1 MPTKYYFDNAATT
14 PVREEVL
21 QEILP
26 YFREYYGNAS
36 SIYSIAKESKKAL
49 EAARAK
55 VAAAIGA
62 TPDEIYFTAG
72 GSESDNMALRGV
84 VNASKKE
91 KKHIIT
97 TKIEHHAIL
106 HTAEFLETKGVDVTY
121 LNVDEFGK
129 ISLEELE
136 NLRIA
141 QTKIQAETESLRAE
155 KAELQTELN
164 KLQEEKSGLEAVV
177 ETLNTEKAGQQA
189 EMEALQK
196 AKDELQ
202 ARTEVLEAEKEKA
215 LSELKSLRTE
225 KVKLETEAE
234 KLRAEQQE
242 LKAEADDLSVQLETQ
257 QLALAKEKEHT
268 AARLAEWKSREDSLK
283 TELKRKK
290 AEAQTI
296 FQKQQQEIRQLKQ
309 QLAALKSDHARSAGQ
324 SSLDGLKNGLGQM
337 LFKVTGNAG
346 RNSAGKRS
354 EAMRQWDAD
363 SYSEERTQW
372 RYAENPSRAE
382 KTQGQADDYGE
393 KSQEIVKTDY
403 ASQKND
409 TAVTEQGAPAA
420 GQNMTV
426 TAAVHP
432 ASDTISDVALDT
444 TSDTVPAPTAPDENN
459 LTDTVNKTAD
469 DAIAETAKAC
479 EDMQVAQE
487 AKTQD
492 SENADAQQKQ
502 QEKDTYY
509 KEHVNTVN
517 ETIARAQERIAKMLQ
532 ELQTE
537 VE

>member
-1 MPTKYYFDNAATT
+1 M
-14 PVREEVL
+14 
-21 QEILP
+21 
-26 YFREYYGNAS
+26 
-36 SIYSIAKESKKAL
+36 
-49 EAARAK
+49 
-55 VAAAIGA
+55 
-62 TPDEIYFTAG
+62 
-72 GSESDNMALRGV
+72 
-84 VNASKKE
+84 
-91 KKHIIT
+91 
-97 TKIEHHAIL
+97 
-106 HTAEFLETKGVDVTY
+106 
-121 LNVDEFGK
+121 
-129 ISLEELE
+129 
-136 NLRIA
+136 
-141 QTKIQAETESLRAE
+141 
-155 KAELQTELN
+155 
-164 KLQEEKSGLEAVV
+164 
-177 ETLNTEKAGQQA
+177 
-189 EMEALQK
+189 
-196 AKDELQ
+196 
-202 ARTEVLEAEKEKA
+202 
-215 LSELKSLRTE
+215 SELKSLRTE

-234 KLRAEQQE
+234 KLRAEQQK
-242 LKAEADDLSVQLETQ
+242 LKVEADDLSVQLETQ

-337 LFKVTGNAG
+337 FFKVTGNAG

-354 EAMRQWDAD
+354 EAMRQWNAD

-372 RYAENPSRAE
+372 GYAENPSRAE
-382 KTQGQADDYGE
+382 KTQGQADDYRE

-403 ASQKND
+403 ASQRND

-444 TSDTVPAPTAPDENN
+444 TSDTVPAPAALDENS
-459 LTDTVNKTAD
+459 LTDTVNKTTD
-469 DAIAETAKAC
+469 DVIAEAAKAC
-479 EDMQVAQE
+479 EDMQAAQE

>member
-1 MPTKYYFDNAATT
+1 MEA
-14 PVREEVL
+14 L
-21 QEILP
+21 Q
-26 YFREYYGNAS
+26 
-36 SIYSIAKESKKAL
+36 
-49 EAARAK
+49 
-55 VAAAIGA
+55 
-62 TPDEIYFTAG
+62 
-72 GSESDNMALRGV
+72 
-84 VNASKKE
+84 KE
-91 KKHIIT
+91 KDELQT
-97 TKIEHHAIL
+97 R
-106 HTAEFLETKGVDVTY
+106 AESLQTEK
-121 LNVDEFGK
+121 EEA
-129 ISLEELE
+129 LEELE

-141 QTKIQAETESLRAE
+141 QTKIQAEAESLRAE

-164 KLQEEKSGLEAVV
+164 KLQEEKIGLEAAV

-189 EMEALQK
+189 EVEALQK

-225 KVKLETEAE
+225 KVKLEIEAE

-337 LFKVTGNAG
+337 FFKVTGNAG

-354 EAMRQWDAD
+354 EAMRQWNAD

-372 RYAENPSRAE
+372 GYAENPSRAE
-382 KTQGQADDYGE
+382 KTQGQADDYRE

-426 TAAVHP
+426 AAAVHP

-459 LTDTVNKTAD
+459 LTDTVNKTTD
-469 DAIAETAKAC
+469 DAIAEAAKAG
-479 EDMQVAQE
+479 EDIQAAQE
-487 AKTQD
+487 VKMQD

>member
-1 MPTKYYFDNAATT
+1 MGNKELFKTVLFGGFQK
-14 PVREEVL
+14 EEVWNYM
-21 QEILP
+21 QEVEAEIEGG
-26 YFREYYGNAS
+26 RQVAERAQQEYAQQ
-36 SIYSIAKESKKAL
+36 
-49 EAARAK
+49 
-55 VAAAIGA
+55 
-62 TPDEIYFTAG
+62 
-72 GSESDNMALRGV
+72 
-84 VNASKKE
+84 
-91 KKHIIT
+91 
-97 TKIEHHAIL
+97 
-106 HTAEFLETKGVDVTY
+106 
-121 LNVDEFGK
+121 
-129 ISLEELE
+129 LEEE
-136 NLRIA
+136 NLMRQKLSQQLSDEQERTEKLEEEKNA
-141 QTKIQAETESLRAE
+141 MESELGTLQAEAESLRAE

-164 KLQEEKSGLEAVV
+164 KLQEEKIGLEAAV

-189 EMEALQK
+189 EVEGLQK

-337 LFKVTGNAG
+337 FFKVTGNAG

-372 RYAENPSRAE
+372 GYAENPSRAE
-382 KTQGQADDYGE
+382 KTQGH
-393 KSQEIVKTDY
+393 Y

-459 LTDTVNKTAD
+459 LTDTVNKTTG
-469 DAIAETAKAC
+469 DAIAEAAKAC
-479 EDMQVAQE
+479 EDMQAAQE

-492 SENADAQQKQ
+492 PENVDAQQKQ

>member
-1 MPTKYYFDNAATT
+1 MGNKELFKTVLFGGFQK
-14 PVREEVL
+14 EEVWNYM
-21 QEILP
+21 QEVEAEIEGG
-26 YFREYYGNAS
+26 RQVAERAQQEYAQQ
-36 SIYSIAKESKKAL
+36 
-49 EAARAK
+49 
-55 VAAAIGA
+55 
-62 TPDEIYFTAG
+62 
-72 GSESDNMALRGV
+72 
-84 VNASKKE
+84 
-91 KKHIIT
+91 
-97 TKIEHHAIL
+97 
-106 HTAEFLETKGVDVTY
+106 
-121 LNVDEFGK
+121 
-129 ISLEELE
+129 LEEE
-136 NLRIA
+136 NLMRQKLSQQLSDEQERTEKLEEEKTA
-141 QTKIQAETESLRAE
+141 MESELGALQAEAESLRAE
-155 KAELQTELN
+155 KAELQTELD
-164 KLQEEKSGLEAVV
+164 KLQEEKSGLEATV

-202 ARTEVLEAEKEKA
+202 TRAESLQTEKEEALEKLENLRIAQTKIQAEAE
-215 LSELKSLRTE
+215 S
-225 KVKLETEAE
+225 
-234 KLRAEQQE
+234 LRAEKAELQE

-309 QLAALKSDHARSAGQ
+309 QLAALKADHARSAGQ

-372 RYAENPSRAE
+372 GYAENPSRAE
-382 KTQGQADDYGE
+382 KPQKQAEDCRE
-393 KSQEIVKTDY
+393 KSQENVKTDY
-403 ASQKND
+403 MSQRNEAAAS
-409 TAVTEQGAPAA
+409 EQGAPAA

-444 TSDTVPAPTAPDENN
+444 ASDTVPAPTTPDENN
-459 LTDTVNKTAD
+459 LTDTVNKTTD
-469 DAIAETAKAC
+469 DAIAEAAKAC
-479 EDMQVAQE
+479 EDMQAAQE

-492 SENADAQQKQ
+492 SENVDAQQKQ

-509 KEHVNTVN
+509 KEHVDTVN

-532 ELQTE
+532 ELQAE